1 VAFAIIGGAS
11 LSFIKPRVPVRVPGP
26 ADSLSHQPSLIATIS
41 RTLRGKGAIK
51 LDFLRRS
58 TFYAFVGN
66 NLLSSMAN
74 FLPAVYIPCVFGAIA
89 SLVIEGFR

>member
-1 VAFAIIGGAS
+1 M
-11 LSFIKPRVPVRVPGP
+11 
-26 ADSLSHQPSLIATIS
+26 
-41 RTLRGKGAIK
+41 K

-74 FLPAVYIPCVFGAIA
+74 FLPAVYIPCEFCGVAPLGIVLEEDLAKQIRSRLS
-89 SLVIEGFR
+89 SLRS